1 MEAEGFIAAVACC
14 CSLLA
19 TAGLDSFEWTQELWP
34 TDGSRLAFVP
44 REISD
49 RPIRTVIWMGCGPRG
64 LYLVFANGQLILSFL
79 SQSVQSI
86 LSNIPCNEVITASF
100 VQTRRFH

>member
-64 LYLVFANGQLILSFL
+64 LYLVFANGQHEETAQLILRFL
-79 SQSVQSI
+79 SQSVS
-86 LSNIPCNEVITASF
+86 VG
-100 VQTRRFH
+100 